1 MKFTIEIGDAE
12 KCRVEYSFNQLT
24 GTLVIKVNQQ
34 PVKKSVRWLNEPQFE
49 VHDLEVGEV
58 ERHVIRIEKVRKQLF
73 GHRNKVFVDNRLVR
87 VFDGN

>member
-12 KCRVEYSFNQLT
+12 KCSVAYSFNQLT
-24 GTLVIKVNQQ
+24 GTLVITVDQQ

-49 VHDLEVGEV
+49 VHALVVGEH
-58 ERHVIRIEKVRKQLF
+58 ERHEVRIEKERKQLF
-73 GHRNKVFVDNRLVR
+73 GSRNRVFVDNRLVR

>member
-1 MKFTIEIGDAE
+1 MKFTIEIGEAE

-34 PVKKSVRWLNEPQFE
+34 PVKKTVRWINEPKFE
-49 VHDLEVGEV
+49 VHDLEVGEM
-58 ERHVIRIEKVRKQLF
+58 ERHTIRIEKERKVFL
-73 GHRNKVFVDNRLVR
+73 GHRNRVFVDNRLVR